1 MLLTPFTPY
10 PFDLPRKTDHASQ
23 YSTYSNDATLYL
35 SPKYAV
41 FVATSVRGNA
51 VAASSGV
58 APGLFT
64 TQLTQFGRLTTKH
77 MHIGRHDHT
86 SIFLTD
92 SERRFLH
99 RNFVRLASC
108 RLGANDPETSK
119 RYNFD
124 RISLEPT
131 RTQQRRRRRGSI
143 QACANS
149 I

>member
-1 MLLTPFTPY
+1 MLLTRFAPLY

-41 FVATSVRGNA
+41 CVATSVRRNA
-51 VAASSGV
+51 VVAFSGV
-58 APGLFT
+58 APGLHRTANTFRSSYDKA
-64 TQLTQFGRLTTKH
+64 L
-77 MHIGRHDHT
+77 HIGHHDNT

-108 RLGANDPETSK
+108 RLGTNDPETSK
-119 RYNFD
+119 RYKFN

-131 RTQQRRRRRGSI
+131 QTQRQRRGNI
-143 QACANS
+143 QACASS